1 MKISTQADV
10 ARLAGVSRA
19 TVSYVLSRRKNGP
32 ISVTEETRQRILKAA
47 EQLGYV
53 PNAAAQSLR
62 LSESKT
68 IGFTI
73 PDMNNPHGWEI
84 INGAESEA
92 RRAGYNLLLF
102 STLMEIEH
110 ERTSI
115 AAISRRQIDGLIF
128 HPIHHALLQDEI
140 NLIMRT
146 GRPVVILGQ
155 HAIPELDTIIGG
167 YDEGARLVMDHLLA
181 LGHRR
186 IGYIHGVAY
195 KGLGKER
202 LEAYRNCLLQAG
214 IPVAEENIVYTGI
227 NISDGYLAA
236 NELLNHRPRPT
247 ALLVINDLLAI
258 GAMHAVIDHGLEIPK
273 DISIAGFDDIDIAR
287 FLNPSLTTLRVNAR
301 EIGITAVRLV
311 LDRLADPERTSV
323 LVTVPY
329 QFIQRASTGP
339 APINPKEVK

>member
-32 ISVTEETRQRILKAA
+32 ISVAEETRQRILQAA
-47 EQLGYV
+47 EQLGYA

-62 LSESKT
+62 MSESKT
-68 IGFTI
+68 IGFTM
-73 PDMNNPHGWEI
+73 PDMNNPHIWEI
-84 INGAESEA
+84 ISGAESEA
-92 RRAGYNLLLF
+92 QRASYNLLLF
-102 STLMEIEH
+102 STLMEAEH

-115 AAISRRQIDGLIF
+115 AAIFRRQIDGLIL
-128 HPIHHALLQDEI
+128 HPINHALLQDEI
-140 NLIMRT
+140 QLMVRT
-146 GRPVVILGQ
+146 QSPLVILGQ
-155 HAIPELDTIIGG
+155 HGIKELDTIVGG
-167 YDEGARLVMDHLLA
+167 YAEGAKLVMDHLLA

-195 KGLGKER
+195 KALGQER
-202 LEAYRNCLLQAG
+202 LDAYRNSLINVG
-214 IPVAEENIVYTGI
+214 IPVNEENIMVTGI
-227 NISDGYLAA
+227 TIGDGYQAA
-236 NELLNHRPRPT
+236 HELLNRHPRPT

-258 GAMHAVIDHGLEIPK
+258 GAMHAVIDHGLEIPR
-273 DISIAGFDDIDIAR
+273 DVSIAGFDDIDIAR

-311 LDRLADPERTSV
+311 LDRLADPERKPV
-323 LVTVPY
+323 QVTVPY

-339 APINPKEVK
+339 APVAPKEVK